1 MDQTTKQ
8 VMQKTLTE
16 IGISLEKG
24 NYDHSSD
31 LATNIIEFSLM
42 TDSEMGVFAGE
53 VLEAVIME
61 YGLLLREYNIS
72 NSEKTTQNC
81 EVLLLIDKIKSSIS
95 SDDDQSIYDALS
107 KLRLYVTKQQKS
119 FPLQYKHRNKRRSLY

>member
-31 LATNIIEFSLM
+31 LATSIIEFSLM

-81 EVLLLIDKIKSSIS
+81 EVLLLIDQIKSSIS
-95 SDDDQSIYDALS
+95 SDDDQSIYNALS

-119 FPLQYKHRNKRRSLY
+119 FPLQYKHRNKRRSPY